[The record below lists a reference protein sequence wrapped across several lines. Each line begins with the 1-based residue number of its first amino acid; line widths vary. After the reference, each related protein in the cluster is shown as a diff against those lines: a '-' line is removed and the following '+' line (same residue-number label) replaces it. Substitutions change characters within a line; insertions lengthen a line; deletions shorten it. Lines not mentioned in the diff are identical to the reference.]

1 MRNTIG
7 VVWSHKGAGGSIQV
21 QGLERLFVAGDK
33 REVSFMVSMN
43 TNDPHSF

>member
-7 VVWSHKGAGGSIQV
+7 VVWSQKGAGGSIQV

-33 REVSFMVSMN
+33 SEVSFMVSMN